1 MKEIKMAVFPVTA
14 VAQVA
19 TVVLVLSLAW
29 GHPYA
34 AGTPKREE
42 KKKKKRPRQGLLVGP

>member
-34 AGTPKREE
+34 AGTA
-42 KKKKKRPRQGLLVGP
+42 KKKGGGELMCSLYTK